1 VSEVT
6 SHPHKSHKAEYFKI
20 FFLLTFLTIVE
31 LIVPQMSISQFAKGS
46 ALTVLALGKAGLVG
60 WFYMHLKEE
69 TRWLKFIALIPV
81 SAFIYAAVVVLE
93 SLYR

>member
-1 VSEVT
+1 MSEVT
-6 SHPHKSHKAEYFKI
+6 SHSHKSHRGEYYVVFAV
-20 FFLLTFLTIVE
+20 LTILTLVE
-31 LIVPQMSISQFAKGS
+31 LYVPKMAISQFAKGS
-46 ALTVLALGKAGLVG
+46 ALTALALMKAGFVG

-93 SLYR
+93 SIYR

>member
-1 VSEVT
+1 MSDAS
-6 SHPHKSHKAEYFKI
+6 SHPHKSHKADYFSI
-20 FFLLTFLTIVE
+20 FLLLTILTVVE
-31 LIVPQMSISQFAKGS
+31 LFVPGMSISQFAKGS

>member
-1 VSEVT
+1 MSEVT

>member
-1 VSEVT
+1 MSEAHV
-6 SHPHKSHKAEYFKI
+6 HKSHRKEYFVI
-20 FFLLTFLTIVE
+20 FFLLAFLTIVE
-31 LIVPQMSISQFAKGS
+31 VFVPELDLTQFMKGVS
-46 ALTVLALGKAGLVG
+46 LTVLALGKAGLVG

-81 SAFIYAAVVVLE
+81 SAFIYAAVVILE